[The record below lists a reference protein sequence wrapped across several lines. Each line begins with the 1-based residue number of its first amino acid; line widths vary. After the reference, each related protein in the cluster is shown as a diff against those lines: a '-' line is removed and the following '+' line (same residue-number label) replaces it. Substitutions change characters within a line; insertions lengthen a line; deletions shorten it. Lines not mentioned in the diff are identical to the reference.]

1 MAGQEALTR
10 RPAAGRGRRTRA
22 VSRRRHHA
30 APGTKR
36 GLHRGPANIFCQL
49 CYIFAISQN
58 TFVYFQ
64 IFLYIYSNVLV
75 CLNILFHPYP
85 YIFPVPL
92 PTDLYPEER
101 PGEGAVEPP
110 GLEPEVDGGREPD
123 CAAPGP
129 VLEPGRPGLGRNAM
143 GRITTLP

>member
-49 CYIFAISQN
+49 CN
-58 TFVYFQ
+58 
-64 IFLYIYSNVLV
+64 
-75 CLNILFHPYP
+75 
-85 YIFPVPL
+85 IFPVPL

>member
-1 MAGQEALTR
+1 M
-10 RPAAGRGRRTRA
+10 
-22 VSRRRHHA
+22 SRRRHHA

-36 GLHRGPANIFCQL
+36 GLHRGPANIFFVNFV
-49 CYIFAISQN
+49 IFLPSLKTLLFISK
-58 TFVYFQ
+58 